1 MTLEQQFYT
10 RIRELGYWDRL
21 NLTNR
26 KNHNHKMAL
35 AWCNP
40 NTTADPEMMFQLV
53 WLLSS
58 TKRRQRLNAIDVR
71 ILEQTAED
79 LAENGLMMSARKS
92 YVQYL
97 WQQVHA
103 QELTSVN

>member
-1 MTLEQQFYT
+1 MTIEQEFY
-10 RIRELGYWDRL
+10 RAIGELGYWDRL
-21 NLTNR
+21 HLTNGR
-26 KNHNHKMAL
+26 KHNHQVAL

-58 TKRRQRLNAIDVR
+58 TKRRQRLTSIDLR
-71 ILEQTAED
+71 ILSQTAEE
-79 LAENGLMMSARKS
+79 LAQNGQTMPARKS
-92 YVQYL
+92 YVEYL

-103 QELTSVN
+103 QELASVG

>member
-1 MTLEQQFYT
+1 
-10 RIRELGYWDRL
+10 
-21 NLTNR
+21 
-26 KNHNHKMAL
+26 MAL

-58 TKRRQRLNAIDVR
+58 SKRRQRLNAIDVR

-79 LAENGLMMSARKS
+79 LAENGQTMSARKS

-103 QELTSVN
+103 QELTSVS

>member
-1 MTLEQQFYT
+1 MTLEQHFYT
-10 RIRELGYWDRL
+10 RIRELWYWDRL
-21 NLTNR
+21 HLTNG
-26 KNHNHKMAL
+26 KKHNHKLAL

-40 NTTADPEMMFQLV
+40 NTTADPEIMFQLV

-58 TKRRQRLNAIDVR
+58 TKRRQRLTSIDVR
-71 ILEQTAED
+71 ILEQTAEE
-79 LAENGLMMSARKS
+79 LVHKGQTMAARRS

-103 QELTSVN
+103 QELASVS

>member
-1 MTLEQQFYT
+1 MTIEQQFYT

-21 NLTNR
+21 NWTNR
-26 KNHNHKMAL
+26 KNHNHKVAL

-40 NTTADPEMMFQLV
+40 NTTADPEAMFQLI

-58 TKRRQRLNAIDVR
+58 SKRRQRLNAIDLR

-79 LAENGLMMSARKS
+79 LAENGQMMSARKS

-103 QELTSVN
+103 QELASVS